1 MNRANFDIPVTQG
14 TVNTIA
20 IPAYEVPAYTG
31 TFTMT
36 LPTCTDKQKAT
47 NIEGKFN
54 QLKTLTD
61 CDAEGACADD
71 MSCGTVVFKGDTVET
86 DTRTEGCVETANC
99 GKGMPEDEDNKEGLD
114 VGDGRL
120 YYY

>member
-1 MNRANFDIPVTQG
+1 
-14 TVNTIA
+14 
-20 IPAYEVPAYTG
+20 
-31 TFTMT
+31 MT
-36 LPTCTDKQKAT
+36 LPTCTDEQKEAIVDAKKAYFDA
-47 NIEGKFN
+47 NMEAKFN
-54 QLKTLTD
+54 GLKTLTD

-71 MSCGTVVFKGDTVET
+71 MSCGTVVFKGETVEK
-86 DTRTEGCVETANC
+86 DTRTEGCVETTNC